1 MSRSYYALV
10 GCFLLAGLVSCNDP
24 TSTEPDKPQAAAPAL
39 ATAATALS
47 FDQVSV
53 GQDHTCGVTTDHRAY
68 CWGQGYL
75 GDGSWYD
82 AQARPVAVAGG
93 LRFTQVSAG
102 GQNHTCG
109 VTTDYRA
116 YCWGFNRSGQLG
128 DGTKTDRLTPVQ
140 VAGGHRFYHVD
151 TGGDHTCGLSYPDK
165 IAFCWG
171 SNAEGELGDATQ
183 IPYATPVAVV
193 GGPQGGRQFRQ
204 VSVGFFHSCGVTPT
218 GQAYCWGNNR
228 YGQTGD
234 GDGST
239 AQRHLTPVLVAG
251 GKRYMQLDAGSWHT
265 CAVTTDHR
273 AYCWG
278 AGGSGEI
285 GDGKTY
291 LRFAPRAVAGGLSFD
306 RVSAGWAHT
315 CGETT
320 GNRAYCW
327 GDNVS
332 GDIGDGTTTRRLTPV
347 AVAGGLFFSQVS
359 AGPGVSCGRTG
370 AGVGY
375 CWGYNYLGAVGDGTK
390 TDRHRPVR
398 IVGPS

>member
-1 MSRSYYALV
+1 MPRSYYALP
-10 GCFLLAGLVSCNDP
+10 GLFLLVALASCSEP
-24 TSTEPDKPQAAAPAL
+24 TTTEPDKSQTAEPEL
-39 ATAATALS
+39 ATTASALS
-47 FDQVSV
+47 FYQVSA
-53 GQDHTCGVTTDHRAY
+53 GQDHTCGVTTDNRAY

-82 AQARPVAVAGG
+82 AQPRPVAVAGG

-102 GQNHTCG
+102 GQNHMCG

-128 DGTKTDRLTPVQ
+128 DGTNTERLTPAP
-140 VAGGHRFYHVD
+140 VAGGRRFYHVD
-151 TGGDHTCGLSYPDK
+151 AGGDHTCGLSYPDK
-165 IAFCWG
+165 VAFCWG
-171 SNAEGELGDATQ
+171 SNEEGELGDATQ
-183 IPYATPVAVV
+183 IPTATPVAVV
-193 GGPQGGRQFRQ
+193 PARQLRQ
-204 VSVGFFHSCGVTPT
+204 VSVGFAHSCGLTPT
-218 GQAYCWGNNR
+218 GPVYCWGNNR

-239 AQRHLTPVLVAG
+239 AKRHLSPVLVAG
-251 GKRYMQLDAGSWHT
+251 GKRYIQLDAGSWHT

-278 AGGSGEI
+278 SGRQGEI

-327 GDNVS
+327 GTNSS
-332 GDIGDGTTTRRLTPV
+332 GQLGDGTRTQRLTPV

-359 AGPGVSCGRTG
+359 AGSGVSCGRTD

-375 CWGYNYLGAVGDGTK
+375 CWGYNYLGAVGDGT
-390 TDRHRPVR
+390 TTATRTRPVR